1 MEVKLVNR
9 ILVGRSNNEIGIIK
23 KDKIIID
30 IEKDTRLLIE
40 NEDFKEYVINVNN
53 ANLNVLSIMENKD
66 SVCYEININGG
77 SITLN
82 NVSYNS
88 KDISMLINL
97 NKEESSVLVYNS
109 VIAKDKLKC
118 NIKVNHN
125 MKNTTSDIYN
135 NGITKKDG
143 SICFD
148 VSSYAPKNSK
158 HCKINQDSKIIS
170 LNNENENKINP
181 ILLIDE
187 FETEARHAAF
197 IGNFKE
203 DELFYLMSRGLRKK
217 EAKNLLING
226 LLIGT
231 LDICFNEKENLK
243 KKLNDEWR

>member
-1 MEVKLVNR
+1 MNR

-30 IEKDTRLLIE
+30 IETDTRLLIE
-40 NEDFKEYVINVNN
+40 NECFKECVINVNN
-53 ANLNVLSIMENKD
+53 ANVNVLSIMENKD
-66 SVCYEININGG
+66 NVYYEININGG

-88 KDISMLINL
+88 KDINMLINL
-97 NKEESSVLVYNS
+97 NKEESNVLVYNS
-109 VIAKDKLKC
+109 VIAKNKLTC
-118 NIKVNHN
+118 DIKVNHN
-125 MKNTTSDIYN
+125 KQNTNSDIYN
-135 NGITKKDG
+135 NGITKENG

-170 LNNENENKINP
+170 LNSVNENEINP
-181 ILLIDE
+181 VLLIDE

-203 DELFYLMSRGLRKK
+203 EELFYLMSRGLSSLD
-217 EAKNLLING
+217 AKNLLING